1 MESRKRKADELDPST
16 DDVRSVPEVD
26 PSTSASVPKVEPTIA
41 DSVPGG
47 RPITADGISKV
58 DPAMAAYIEKRRK
71 EKDEWLE
78 RQGQALWKN
87 YWTVREQQL
96 SRPFGPLPSYPEVIE
111 VWQRDEVR
119 KDMDEK
125 SVVVGESLTG
135 SRWTKKLHP
144 RNSLQMESLIRTLL
158 FLTTSSQVSSGKP
171 RAIVPRHRRG

>member
-1 MESRKRKADELDPST
+1 MESRKRKADDELDSST
-16 DDVRSVPEVD
+16 DDVGSVPEVD
-26 PSTSASVPKVEPTIA
+26 HGISDSVPKVEPTTA

-47 RPITADGISKV
+47 GPITADSISKV

-119 KDMDEK
+119 
-125 SVVVGESLTG
+125 
-135 SRWTKKLHP
+135 
-144 RNSLQMESLIRTLL
+144 
-158 FLTTSSQVSSGKP
+158 
-171 RAIVPRHRRG
+171 